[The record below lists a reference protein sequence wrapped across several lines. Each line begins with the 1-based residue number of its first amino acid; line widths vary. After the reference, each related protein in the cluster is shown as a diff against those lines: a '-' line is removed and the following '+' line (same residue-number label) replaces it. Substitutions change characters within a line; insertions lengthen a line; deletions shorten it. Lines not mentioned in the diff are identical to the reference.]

1 MVPCLVVMEV
11 NERPKPSIGVRRLRV
26 LHSAI
31 GVCELGCLVY
41 LWFCVVT
48 HRRNRSLKIASCIL
62 SGEGVALVVANG
74 CPLGI
79 IQRRVGDDV
88 SMFET
93 WFGLRMAPLAIPT
106 FTIGTLAALVLLRS
120 RPSTVVTVHKN
131 S

>member
-1 MVPCLVVMEV
+1 MEV

-88 SMFET
+88 SMFEY
-93 WFGLRMAPLAIPT
+93 WFGPRRASMAIPT
-106 FTIGTLAALVLLRS
+106 LTVSTFAGFVLLRI
-120 RPSTVVTVHKN
+120 RPPTDG
-131 S
+131 